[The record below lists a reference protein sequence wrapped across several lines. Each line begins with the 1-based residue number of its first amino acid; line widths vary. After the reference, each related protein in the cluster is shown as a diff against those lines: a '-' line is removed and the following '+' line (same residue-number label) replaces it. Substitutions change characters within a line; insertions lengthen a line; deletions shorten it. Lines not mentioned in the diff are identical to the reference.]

1 MLRLDTLPAAT
12 ARVFAH
18 LYAEPL
24 LTGCTLIGG
33 TALSLQIGHRQ
44 SKVLDFYCPGE
55 RLPGRTITSAL
66 GHARGAG
73 FVVSDLLTPSAIS
86 QARINYAVD
95 LHDWVQDW
103 AVGGVK
109 VSFSVFQGLNAQMRA
124 ISAYPRVT
132 DENTPLM
139 TDSPVPRFSILGIE
153 GLFAAKSCL
162 LMRRARSRDLFD
174 LYVLMHDHGYS
185 VRQFFDVVRRIDPT
199 ANPDHHRDVLR
210 GLIPLDAADEGFAS
224 IGINVDGGVSLAT
237 LYAFFEARISE
248 YEREEARRI
257 IAAVRGTGPLPQ

>member
-24 LTGCTLIGG
+24 LAGFTLIGG
-33 TALSLQIGHRQ
+33 TALSLQIAHRQ
-44 SKVLDFYCPGE
+44 SEDLDFYYPAE
-55 RLPGRTITSAL
+55 SLPARTLNTAL
-66 GHARGAG
+66 TNARRAG
-73 FVVSDLLTPSAIS
+73 FDVRDMLSPSAIS
-86 QARINYAVD
+86 QTRINHAVD
-95 LHDWVQDW
+95 LHEWVQDW

-109 VSFSVFQGLNAQMRA
+109 VSFSVFQGFIPQMRA
-124 ISAYPRVT
+124 IAAFPRAA
-132 DENTPLM
+132 DSSTPGA
-139 TDSPVPRFSILGIE
+139 PAERFSILGIE

-174 LYVLMHDHGYS
+174 LYSLMQSHGYS
-185 VRQFFDVVRRIDPT
+185 ARQLFDVIRRIDPT

-210 GLIPLDAADEGFAS
+210 GLIPLDAADEGFS
-224 IGINVDGGVSLAT
+224 GIGLSQPIDT
-237 LYAFFEARISE
+237 LYAFFEERISE

-257 IAAVRGTGPLPQ
+257 IERAGATAR

>member
-24 LTGCTLIGG
+24 LAGFTLIGG

-44 SKVLDFYCPGE
+44 SEDLDFYFPAE
-55 RLPGRTITSAL
+55 QLPARAINAAL
-66 GHARGAG
+66 ANARRAE
-73 FVVSDLLTPSAIS
+73 FDVRDMLSPSAIS
-86 QARINYAVD
+86 QTRINHAVD

-109 VSFSVFQGLNAQMRA
+109 VSFSVFQGFAPQMRA
-124 ISAYPRVT
+124 IAAYPRVT
-132 DENTPLM
+132 DSSTPG
-139 TDSPVPRFSILGIE
+139 TPTERFSILGIE

-174 LYVLMHDHGYS
+174 LYTLMQAHGYS
-185 VRQFFDVVRRIDPT
+185 ARQAFDVIRRIDPA

-210 GLIPLDAADEGFAS
+210 GLIPLDAADEGFSS
-224 IGINVDGGVSLAT
+224 IGVTLSLDA
-237 LYAFFEARISE
+237 LYAFFEERISE

-257 IAAVRGTGPLPQ
+257 IERVGATAR

>member
-12 ARVFAH
+12 AQVFAH

-24 LTGCTLIGG
+24 LAGFTLIGG
-33 TALSLQIGHRQ
+33 TALSLQIAHRQ
-44 SKVLDFYCPGE
+44 SEDLDFYWPAE
-55 RLPGRTITSAL
+55 QLPGRTLNTAL
-66 GHARGAG
+66 GNARRAG
-73 FVVSDLLTPSAIS
+73 FAVQDMLSPSAIS
-86 QARINYAVD
+86 QTRINYAVD

-109 VSFSVFQGLNAQMRA
+109 VSFCVFQGFIPQMRA
-124 ISAYPRVT
+124 IMAYPRAAQAATTV
-132 DENTPLM
+132 DAAAGG
-139 TDSPVPRFSILGIE
+139 DVPQFSILGIE

-174 LYVLMHDHGYS
+174 LYTLMHEHGYS
-185 VRQFFDVVRRIDPT
+185 VRQLFDVIRRIDPS

-210 GLIPLDAADEGFAS
+210 GLIPLDAADEGFAG
-224 IGINVDGGVSLAT
+224 IGVSVSLAT
-237 LYAFFEARISE
+237 LYAFFEERISA

-257 IAAVRGTGPLPQ
+257 VAAIHRAP